1 VIALLR
7 TFLKNLPTL
16 LIAIIMAIAAWTAA
30 VITSDPNEL
39 RVYTQPIS
47 VEYLGQD
54 PQLIVLG
61 TSVRQVRVTINAPRS
76 IWVTLNAQTSHI
88 KAFVDLSGLS
98 TGTFELP
105 IQVQVD
111 TRPVELVQTTPETI
125 SITLEKMVNQS
136 FPVQLITNGSPAVGF
151 QAEKAVLSPVDVNV
165 AGPLSLVNQIEQ
177 IRAVIDL
184 NQVKQSL
191 QSTLPL
197 QATDANGDLIDGVS
211 ISPDKV
217 SVNIPVTQKGGY
229 RNVAIKVVTQ
239 GTLANGYRLTNISV
253 YPPNVT
259 VYSSDPL
266 KVDQLPGYVETN
278 PILLDNIK
286 SDLILPIE
294 LNLPEGVTLVGVEQI
309 NLQANIAAIESSLTL
324 SRIPIQFE
332 GLTAGYTAIASPE
345 MVDVILSGPLP
356 LLDLLNS
363 ELVQVTINLNEMLPG
378 TYQITPNVLVDSE
391 EIRIVSVL
399 PATIEVVIQSS
410 AATTTPAP

>member
-1 VIALLR
+1 
-7 TFLKNLPTL
+7 
-16 LIAIIMAIAAWTAA
+16 M
-30 VITSDPNEL
+30 
-39 RVYTQPIS
+39 
-47 VEYLGQD
+47 
-54 PQLIVLG
+54 
-61 TSVRQVRVTINAPRS
+61 
-76 IWVTLNAQTSHI
+76 
-88 KAFVDLSGLS
+88 
-98 TGTFELP
+98 
-105 IQVQVD
+105 
-111 TRPVELVQTTPETI
+111 
-125 SITLEKMVNQS
+125 
-136 FPVQLITNGSPAVGF
+136 
-151 QAEKAVLSPVDVNV
+151 NV

-184 NQVKQSL
+184 NQIKQSI
-191 QSTLPL
+191 QNTLLL
-197 QATDANGDLIDGVS
+197 QAIDANGDLIDGVS

-266 KVDQLPGYVETN
+266 KVDRLPGYVETK

-324 SRIPIQFE
+324 SRIPIQIE
-332 GLTAGYTAIASPE
+332 GLADGFTAIASPE

-356 LLDLLNS
+356 LLDLLNTA
-363 ELVQVTINLNEMLPG
+363 LVQVTIDLNGMLPG

-391 EIRIVSVL
+391 EIKIKSVL